1 MEQGGKRTRGALLG
15 VLLVAPMLLPLLPLL
30 QLGGGTPLGQGLYP
44 MPASILQALSSR
56 GTLVLEAALRSALL
70 ALERALS
77 EQRRQWGACGLCAP
91 CLFPPC
97 ANITAHCPPPAV
109 PSTVPP
115 SCQVLLDA
123 QALPEL
129 PQRNW
134 ALSQACAPYQ
144 HLCPPERAQHA
155 CSLLSAQMCRHRLQ
169 ECQAA
174 ATALGPDAAAEVTM
188 PGSCGR
194 RGSPQAN
201 ATAPR
206 GRIVGGSVAPRGAWP
221 WLVSVRLHGELMCG
235 GVLVGRSWVLTAA
248 HCFGGNRNELAWTVV
263 VGDHELGKAGTGKR
277 EVPVRR
283 ILPHPKFNPKTFH
296 GDLALLELAVPLAL
310 SPTVSP
316 VCLPSGPTEPSPGTP
331 CYITGWGSLYEEGPV
346 ADVVMEAQ
354 VPLLSQETCR
364 GALGKDL
371 LTSAMFCAGYLSGG
385 IDSCQGDSGGPL
397 ACQDPTSHHFVL
409 YGITSWGDGCGERGK
424 PGVYTRVTAFTDW
437 LSLQMDSGPGSRE
450 PSCFDL
456 LALAQMPPEQQ
467 SPERTRLCAFY
478 AESCRA
484 PQGRATCAR
493 LAEETCRARMR
504 RCELHSYTQTL
515 VDLLRQAGDFIRNQ
529 FDFSFLTR
537 TLPQLLS
544 KIYGHFFPPR
554 VRRDAPG
561 LAVAGAH
568 PSPIA
573 GGPQRP
579 TTRWV
584 ARLLPPFAEL
594 FGAVGPQL
602 QDWVEALRAMAR
614 DSLLVPTM
622 DREQLPGETQ
632 LFFQGEDAVEEM
644 VGQGQAFLT
653 QLWAELDLGTTLET
667 VEPGQAPGELGGPP
681 PPRRKLKSALREK
694 RELVSTELPRV
705 EEEEEE
711 AGAGRACPG
720 LNESAVRVGAVRE
733 LYAWVLRVP
742 KTDLA
747 MTFQEILVD
756 LGSKNT
762 KGLYRA
768 QVRATVG
775 GRPTAFTGLVGLE
788 SDSLAR
794 SMPGLVALALE
805 ALKT

>member
-1 MEQGGKRTRGALLG
+1 MEQRGKRTRDALLRVRLVPP
-15 VLLVAPMLLPLLPLL
+15 VLLLPLL
-30 QLGGGTPLGQGLYP
+30 QLVGGAPLGQKLYP
-44 MPASILQALSSR
+44 MPASILQ
-56 GTLVLEAALRSALL
+56 E
-70 ALERALS
+70 
-77 EQRRQWGACGLCAP
+77 
-91 CLFPPC
+91 
-97 ANITAHCPPPAV
+97 
-109 PSTVPP
+109 TV
-115 SCQVLLDA
+115 
-123 QALPEL
+123 
-129 PQRNW
+129 
-134 ALSQACAPYQ
+134 
-144 HLCPPERAQHA
+144 
-155 CSLLSAQMCRHRLQ
+155 
-169 ECQAA
+169 AA
-174 ATALGPDAAAEVTM
+174 APSPDAAAEAAM

-194 RGSPQAN
+194 RGVPQAN

-206 GRIVGGSVAPRGAWP
+206 GRIMGGSVAPRGAWP

-263 VGDHELGKAGTGKR
+263 VGDHELGKPGAGKR
-277 EVPVRR
+277 AVPVRR
-283 ILPHPKFNPKTFH
+283 ILLHPKFNPKTFH
-296 GDLALLELAVPLAL
+296 GDLALLELAVPLAP

-316 VCLPSGPTEPSPGTP
+316 VCLPSGPSEPSPGTP
-331 CYITGWGSLYEEGPV
+331 CYIAGWGSLYEEGPA

-397 ACQDPTSHHFVL
+397 ACEDPTSHHFVL

-437 LSLQMDSGPGSRE
+437 LSLQMDSAPGSRE

-456 LALAQMPPEQQ
+456 LALAQLTPEQQ
-467 SPERTRLCAFY
+467 SPERARLCAFY
-478 AESCRA
+478 AGSCRA
-484 PQGRATCAR
+484 PQGRATCAL
-493 LAEETCRARMR
+493 LAEEACHARTR
-504 RCELHSYTQTL
+504 RCELHSYAQTL

-537 TLPQLLS
+537 TLPQLLG

-554 VRRDAPG
+554 VRRDVPG
-561 LAVAGAH
+561 LAVAGDQS
-568 PSPIA
+568 SPTA
-573 GGPQRP
+573 VGPQRP
-579 TTRWV
+579 PSRWGG
-584 ARLLPPFAEL
+584 RQLPPFAEL
-594 FGAVGPQL
+594 FGVVGPQL
-602 QDWVEALRAMAR
+602 QDWVEALRTVAGGGH
-614 DSLLVPTM
+614 LVTTQE
-622 DREQLPGETQ
+622 REQLPGEMQ
-632 LFFQGEDAVEEM
+632 LFLQGEDVVEEM
-644 VGQGQAFLT
+644 VAQGQAFLT
-653 QLWAELDLGTTLET
+653 QLRTELDLGTTLEAM
-667 VEPGQAPGELGGPP
+667 EPQWTSGELAGTPVP
-681 PPRRKLKSALREK
+681 SHEPWPALREK
-694 RELVSTELPRV
+694 RELASTELLRV
-705 EEEEEE
+705 EEEEDEE
-711 AGAGRACPG
+711 ADMGRGVAACPG
-720 LNESAVRVGAVRE
+720 LNESAVRVGAVRD

-742 KTDLA
+742 KADLA

>member
-1 MEQGGKRTRGALLG
+1 
-15 VLLVAPMLLPLLPLL
+15 VPCV
-30 QLGGGTPLGQGLYP
+30 YP
-44 MPASILQALSSR
+44 SALSSR

-77 EQRRQWGACGLCAP
+77 EQQRQRGACGLCAP
-91 CLFPPC
+91 CLFSPC
-97 ANITAHCPPPAV
+97 ANTTSHCPRET
-109 PSTVPP
+109 PS
-115 SCQVLLDA
+115 SS
-123 QALPEL
+123 
-129 PQRNW
+129 R
-134 ALSQACAPYQ
+134 
-144 HLCPPERAQHA
+144 LC
-155 CSLLSAQMCRHRLQ
+155 
-169 ECQAA
+169 
-174 ATALGPDAAAEVTM
+174 T

-194 RGSPQAN
+194 RGVPQGN
-201 ATAPR
+201 ATVPR
-206 GRIVGGSVAPRGAWP
+206 GRIMGGSVAPRGAWP

-263 VGDHELGKAGTGKR
+263 VGDYELGKPGAGKR
-277 EVPVRR
+277 AVPVRR

-296 GDLALLELAVPLAL
+296 GDLALLELAVPL
-310 SPTVSP
+310 SPSATVSP
-316 VCLPSGPTEPSPGTP
+316 VCLPSGPAEPSPGTP
-331 CYITGWGSLYEEGPV
+331 CYIAGWGSLFEEGPA

-397 ACQDPTSHHFVL
+397 ACEDPTSHRFVL

-437 LSLQMDSGPGSRE
+437 LSLQMDSAPGSRE

-456 LALAQMPPEQQ
+456 LALAELPPEQQ
-467 SPERTRLCAFY
+467 SPERARLCAFY
-478 AESCRA
+478 AGSCRA

-493 LAEETCRARMR
+493 LAEETCHARTR
-504 RCELHSYTQTL
+504 RCGQGHVSPSVPTELHSYAQTL

-529 FDFSFLTR
+529 WDVESGPSSLS
-537 TLPQLLS
+537 LPHCAS
-544 KIYGHFFPPR
+544 
-554 VRRDAPG
+554 
-561 LAVAGAH
+561 
-568 PSPIA
+568 
-573 GGPQRP
+573 
-579 TTRWV
+579 RWGS
-584 ARLLPPFAEL
+584 FAEL
-594 FGAVGPQL
+594 FGVVGPQL
-602 QDWVEALRAMAR
+602 QDWVEALSTMAGN
-614 DSLLVPTM
+614 SHLLTTQ

-632 LFFQGEDAVEEM
+632 LFLQ
-644 VGQGQAFLT
+644 
-653 QLWAELDLGTTLET
+653 
-667 VEPGQAPGELGGPP
+667 
-681 PPRRKLKSALREK
+681 
-694 RELVSTELPRV
+694 VS
-705 EEEEEE
+705 
-711 AGAGRACPG
+711 CPG
-720 LNESAVRVGAVRE
+720 LNESAVRVGAVRD

-742 KTDLA
+742 QADLA

-762 KGLYRA
+762 QGLYRA

-805 ALKT
+805 VLKT

>member
-1 MEQGGKRTRGALLG
+1 
-15 VLLVAPMLLPLLPLL
+15 LLPLL
-30 QLGGGTPLGQGLYP
+30 QLVGGAPLGQGLYP

-77 EQRRQWGACGLCAP
+77 EQQRQRGACGLCAP

-97 ANITAHCPPPAV
+97 ANITAHCP
-109 PSTVPP
+109 
-115 SCQVLLDA
+115 
-123 QALPEL
+123 
-129 PQRNW
+129 RI
-134 ALSQACAPYQ
+134 
-144 HLCPPERAQHA
+144 
-155 CSLLSAQMCRHRLQ
+155 
-169 ECQAA
+169 
-174 ATALGPDAAAEVTM
+174 
-188 PGSCGR
+188 CGR
-194 RGSPQAN
+194 RGGPQAN

-206 GRIVGGSVAPRGAWP
+206 GRIMGGSVAPRGAWP

-263 VGDHELGKAGTGKR
+263 VGDHELGKLGVGERA
-277 EVPVRR
+277 VPVRR

-296 GDLALLELAVPLAL
+296 GDLALLELAVPLAP

-316 VCLPSGPTEPSPGTP
+316 VCLPSGSTEPSPGTP
-331 CYITGWGSLYEEGPV
+331 CYIAGWGSLYEEGPV
-346 ADVVMEAQ
+346 ADMVMEAQ

-437 LSLQMDSGPGSRE
+437 LSLQMDSAPGSRE

-456 LALAQMPPEQQ
+456 LALAQLPPEQQ
-467 SPERTRLCAFY
+467 SPARTRLCAFY
-478 AESCRA
+478 TRSCRA
-484 PQGRATCAR
+484 PPGRATCAR
-493 LAEETCRARMR
+493 LAEETCRTRMR
-504 RCELHSYTQTL
+504 RCGSSVPTELHSYAQTL

-529 FDFSFLTR
+529 W
-537 TLPQLLS
+537 
-544 KIYGHFFPPR
+544 GPR
-554 VRRDAPG
+554 R
-561 LAVAGAH
+561 
-568 PSPIA
+568 
-573 GGPQRP
+573 
-579 TTRWV
+579 
-584 ARLLPPFAEL
+584 LPPFAEL

-602 QDWVEALRAMAR
+602 QDWVEALRAMAGG
-614 DSLLVPTM
+614 SPLVPTM

-632 LFFQGEDAVEEM
+632 LFLQ
-644 VGQGQAFLT
+644 
-653 QLWAELDLGTTLET
+653 
-667 VEPGQAPGELGGPP
+667 
-681 PPRRKLKSALREK
+681 
-694 RELVSTELPRV
+694 VS
-705 EEEEEE
+705 
-711 AGAGRACPG
+711 CPG

-742 KTDLA
+742 ETDLA

>member
-1 MEQGGKRTRGALLG
+1 MEQRGKRTPDGLLG
-15 VLLVAPMLLPLLPLL
+15 VRLVPPVLLLPLL
-30 QLGGGTPLGQGLYP
+30 QLVGGAPSGQRLYP
-44 MPASILQALSSR
+44 MPASILQA
-56 GTLVLEAALRSALL
+56 
-70 ALERALS
+70 
-77 EQRRQWGACGLCAP
+77 P
-91 CLFPPC
+91 CVS
-97 ANITAHCPPPAV
+97 PAV
-109 PSTVPP
+109 PPAMPP
-115 SCQVLLDA
+115 SCQALLDA

-144 HLCPPERAQHA
+144 RLCPPEGALHT
-155 CSLLSAQMCRHRLQ
+155 CTPLSAQLCRHRLQ
-169 ECQAA
+169 ECQTGAA
-174 ATALGPDAAAEVTM
+174 APSPDAAAEEAM

-194 RGSPQAN
+194 RGVLQGN
-201 ATAPR
+201 GTAPR
-206 GRIVGGSVAPRGAWP
+206 GRIMGGSVAPRGAWP

-263 VGDHELGKAGTGKR
+263 VGDHELGKPGAGKR
-277 EVPVRR
+277 AVPVRR

-296 GDLALLELAVPLAL
+296 GDLALLELAVPLAP

-316 VCLPSGPTEPSPGTP
+316 VCLPSGSAEPSPGTP
-331 CYITGWGSLYEEGPV
+331 CYIAGWGSLYEEGPP

-385 IDSCQGDSGGPL
+385 IDSCQVTVPEGLSAPHFKIPSHSDRHAHSTSVMPGVPAQPSAPAFPLQGDSGGPL
-397 ACQDPTSHHFVL
+397 ACEDPTSHHFVL

-437 LSLQMDSGPGSRE
+437 LSLQMDSAPGSRE

-456 LALAQMPPEQQ
+456 LAVAQLPPEQQ
-467 SPERTRLCAFY
+467 PPERARLCAFY
-478 AESCRA
+478 AGSCRA

-493 LAEETCRARMR
+493 LAEETCHARTR
-504 RCELHSYTQTL
+504 RCELHSYAQTL
-515 VDLLRQAGDFIRNQ
+515 VDLLQRAGDFIRNQ

-537 TLPQLLS
+537 TLPQLLG

-561 LAVAGAH
+561 LSVAGGKS
-568 PSPIA
+568 SPTV
-573 GGPQRP
+573 GPQRP
-579 TTRWV
+579 LS
-584 ARLLPPFAEL
+584 RLGDRRLPSFAEL
-594 FGAVGPQL
+594 FGVVGPQL
-602 QDWVEALRAMAR
+602 QDWVEALRTVAEG
-614 DSLLVPTM
+614 SHLVTTQ
-622 DREQLPGETQ
+622 DREQLSGEIQ
-632 LFFQGEDAVEEM
+632 LFLQGEDVVEEM
-644 VGQGQAFLT
+644 VAQGRAFLT
-653 QLWAELDLGTTLET
+653 QLRAELNLGTTLEAM
-667 VEPGQAPGELGGPP
+667 EPQRASGELAGTLVPSHE
-681 PPRRKLKSALREK
+681 PRREK
-694 RELVSTELPRV
+694 RELVPTELPRV

-711 AGAGRACPG
+711 EAGVGRACPG
-720 LNESAVRVGAVRE
+720 LNESAVRVGAVRD

-742 KTDLA
+742 EADLA

-788 SDSLAR
+788 SDTLAR

-805 ALKT
+805 VLKT

>member
-1 MEQGGKRTRGALLG
+1 
-15 VLLVAPMLLPLLPLL
+15 
-30 QLGGGTPLGQGLYP
+30 
-44 MPASILQALSSR
+44 ALSSR

-77 EQRRQWGACGLCAP
+77 EQQRQRCACGLYG
-91 CLFPPC
+91 
-97 ANITAHCPPPAV
+97 
-109 PSTVPP
+109 
-115 SCQVLLDA
+115 
-123 QALPEL
+123 
-129 PQRNW
+129 
-134 ALSQACAPYQ
+134 LSQQPACRTSPSPR
-144 HLCPPERAQHA
+144 LCP
-155 CSLLSAQMCRHRLQ
+155 
-169 ECQAA
+169 
-174 ATALGPDAAAEVTM
+174 

-194 RGSPQAN
+194 RGGPQVN

-206 GRIVGGSVAPRGAWP
+206 GRIMGGSVAPRGAWP

-263 VGDHELGKAGTGKR
+263 VGDHELGKPGAGKR
-277 EVPVRR
+277 AVPVRR

-296 GDLALLELAVPLAL
+296 GDLALLELAVPLAP

-316 VCLPSGPTEPSPGTP
+316 VCLPSGSAEPSPGTP
-331 CYITGWGSLYEEGPV
+331 CYIAGWGSLYEEGPA

-437 LSLQMDSGPGSRE
+437 LSLQMDPAPGSRE

-456 LALAQMPPEQQ
+456 LALAQLPPEQQ
-467 SPERTRLCAFY
+467 SPERARLCAFY
-478 AESCRA
+478 AGSCRA
-484 PQGRATCAR
+484 SQGRATCAR
-493 LAEETCRARMR
+493 LAEETCHARTR
-504 RCELHSYTQTL
+504 RCGELGLHSYAQTL
-515 VDLLRQAGDFIRNQ
+515 VDLLRRAGDFIRN
-529 FDFSFLTR
+529 
-537 TLPQLLS
+537 
-544 KIYGHFFPPR
+544 H
-554 VRRDAPG
+554 
-561 LAVAGAH
+561 
-568 PSPIA
+568 SPHCA
-573 GGPQRP
+573 S
-579 TTRWV
+579 RWGD
-584 ARLLPPFAEL
+584 RQLPPFAEL

-602 QDWVEALRAMAR
+602 KDWVEALRTMAGG
-614 DSLLVPTM
+614 SPLSWQPTQ

-632 LFFQGEDAVEEM
+632 LFLQ
-644 VGQGQAFLT
+644 
-653 QLWAELDLGTTLET
+653 
-667 VEPGQAPGELGGPP
+667 
-681 PPRRKLKSALREK
+681 
-694 RELVSTELPRV
+694 VS
-705 EEEEEE
+705 
-711 AGAGRACPG
+711 CPG

-742 KTDLA
+742 EADLA

-775 GRPTAFTGLVGLE
+775 GRPTSFTGLVGLE